1 MSDLGTFAFGVI
13 GGIVTGISATLIVL
27 SGREDRLRQR
37 IKQEQERGDTWRR
50 NYCHLEQHVRDEDA
64 AERQAA
70 VDEAMAIVTRRA
82 A

>member
-1 MSDLGTFAFGVI
+1 MSDFGTFAYGVI

-37 IKQEQERGDTWRR
+37 IKQEKERGDTWRR
-50 NYCHLEQHVRDEDA
+50 NYCYLQDRMDA
-64 AERQAA
+64 EAQAERQAA
-70 VDEAMAIVTRRA
+70 VDEAMAIVMGRA